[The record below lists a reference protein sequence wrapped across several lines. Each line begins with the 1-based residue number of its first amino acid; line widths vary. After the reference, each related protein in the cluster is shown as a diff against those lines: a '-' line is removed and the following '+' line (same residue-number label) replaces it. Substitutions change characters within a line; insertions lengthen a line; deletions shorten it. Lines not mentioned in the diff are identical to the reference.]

1 MGQIAFVC
9 AGQGD
14 QHPGMGR
21 DLARQSAAAAAV
33 FDRCDRLRPGT
44 RAQCWEGTAEEL
56 RRTSNTQPCLFAVE
70 LAAAAFLAERGI
82 VPDGLAGFSL
92 GEVTAAT
99 LSGLFDEATGFRLVC
114 RRGELMEAAAET
126 ADTAMAA
133 VVKLTAEQVT
143 DLCSGFSQVYPV
155 NFNCPGQVSV
165 SGLRDQMA
173 DFSAVVRAAGG
184 RAIPL
189 KVQGAFHSPFMAPA
203 AEQFAALLAET
214 PRRARTLPLYSNLT
228 ARPYTDDVVD
238 LLSRQICSP
247 VRWEQLIRAMIA
259 DGFDTFYELGPGRT
273 LTGLI
278 RKIDPAVTARSVMD
292 IIQEETP

>member
-21 DLARQSAAAAAV
+21 DLARRSPGAAQV
-33 FDRCDRLRPGT
+33 FHRCDRLRPGT
-44 RAQCWEGTAEEL
+44 SRQCWEGTVEEL
-56 RRTSNTQPCLFAVE
+56 CRTANTQPCLFAVE
-70 LAAAAFLAERGI
+70 LAAAAFLAERGLR
-82 VPDGLAGFSL
+82 PDGLAGFSL

-114 RRGELMEAAAET
+114 RRGALMEAAAGA

-143 DLCSGFSQVYPV
+143 DLCQQFSQVYPV

-165 SGLRDQMA
+165 SGLREQMA
-173 DFSAVVRAAGG
+173 DFSAAVRAAGG

-203 AEQFAALLAET
+203 AEAFAAVLAET
-214 PRRARTLPLYSNLT
+214 PQRPRTLPLYSNLT
-228 ARPYTDDVVD
+228 AQPYPDDAAD
-238 LLSRQICSP
+238 LLARQISHP
-247 VRWEQLIRAMIA
+247 VRWEALIRAMIA

-278 RKIDPAVTARSVMD
+278 RKIDPAVTAVSVQD
-292 IIQEETP
+292 LIQEETV

>member
-1 MGQIAFVC
+1 MGKIAFVC

-21 DLARQSAAAAAV
+21 DLVRRSPGAARV
-33 FDRCDRLRPGT
+33 FDLCDRLRPGT
-44 RAQCWEGTAEEL
+44 SRQCWEGTAEEL
-56 RRTSNTQPCLFAVE
+56 RQTRNTQPCLFAVE
-70 LAAAAFLAERGI
+70 LAAGAYLRERGLEPEG
-82 VPDGLAGFSL
+82 VAGFSL

-99 LSGLFDEATGFRLVC
+99 LSGLFDPETGFRLVC
-114 RRGELMEAAAET
+114 RRGELMEAAAQG

-143 DLCSGFSQVYPV
+143 DLCAQFPQVYPV

-165 SGLRDQMA
+165 SGLAGQMA
-173 DFSAVVRAAGG
+173 DFSAAVRAAGG

-203 AEQFAALLAET
+203 AEAFAAVLAQTERK
-214 PRRARTLPLYSNLT
+214 PRTLPLYSNLT
-228 ARPYTDDVVD
+228 AQPYTDGVVE
-238 LLSRQICSP
+238 LLSQQISNP
-247 VRWEQLIRAMIA
+247 VRWEALIRAMIA
-259 DGFDTFYELGPGRT
+259 DGFDTFLELGPGRT

-278 RKIDPAVTARSVMD
+278 RKIDPAVTARSVID
-292 IIQEETP
+292 HIEEETP